1 MIVKKFLQITIDLIN
16 ANDIYNPNKKDMLKT
31 KLETKFKNK
40 CFQSMLITEITDILR
55 YSDTRFTDNRLDGS
69 AYIDVMFEVEGIVL
83 IPGEI
88 IYDCKII
95 DINPFNIIF
104 DAKNASGVLK
114 NNKMPNNNDDP
125 ENLKKIFKILKPNMK
140 IPVIVIS
147 AKYMPNKEKISIIG
161 IPYIPFSYPNVLY
174 KIMSGLNVYDSE
186 KLSGLLDE
194 YNKEKEIHTRLAVKP
209 EYAVFNEL
217 LFPLKSDKFDTK
229 FKSLEL
235 NIDKLFDIKNGYI
248 MYPTEY
254 SKKSTITLLYSDTP
268 TDMLTV
274 ENSMVGIL
282 NDIISK
288 KIMYLQNLRGFM
300 EHYDR
305 EKYQENKTYWHMC
318 MTFKK

>member
-1 MIVKKFLQITIDLIN
+1 MIVKKLLQITIDLIN
-16 ANDIYNPNKKDMLKT
+16 TNDIYNPNKKDMLKS
-31 KLETKFKNK
+31 KLEAKFKNK
-40 CFQSMLITEITDILR
+40 CYQSMLITQIIDVLR
-55 YSDTRFTDNRLDGS
+55 YSDTKFTDNRLDGS
-69 AYIDVMFEVEGIVL
+69 AYIDVMFEVEGIIL
-83 IPGEI
+83 ISGEI

-95 DINPFNIIF
+95 DINPFNIVF
-104 DAKNASGVLK
+104 DAKYSSGVLK
-114 NNKMPNNNDDP
+114 NNKMPNNDDP

-147 AKYMPNKEKISIIG
+147 AKYMPNKDKISIIG
-161 IPYIPFSYPNVLY
+161 IPYIPFSFPNVLY
-174 KIMSGLNVYDSE
+174 KVMSGLNVYDSE
-186 KLSGLLDE
+186 KLSSLVEE
-194 YNKEKEIHTRLAVKP
+194 YNKELEIHKKLSSKT

-217 LFPLKSDKFDTK
+217 LFPLKSDKFETK

-254 SKKSTITLLYSDTP
+254 SKNSKISLLYSDTP
-268 TDMLTV
+268 IDILTV

-288 KIMYLQNLRGFM
+288 KIIYLQNLRGFM
-300 EHYDR
+300 EHYDK
-305 EKYQENKTYWHMC
+305 EKYQENKIYWHMC